1 MERKYKNPRIEEV
14 LCEMQFLMPEGK
26 GDLTYAGIIYEKIKE
41 SFPEKDAIVGVGF
54 PLPQQRY
61 FELPKTPP
69 SLSIS
74 VVSRFFTSDKS
85 TALEVS
91 NDLIRVRKF
100 KPYISWSNFKSLIRE
115 SFKIYRDVMNPGRFK
130 RILLGYVNG
139 FEFKEKTINLADY
152 FNLPFNPQS
161 LPFPYDAFNIRIECP
176 CEDGS
181 EKLGLTF
188 ATLVPTEPGRLAI
201 GLFIEY
207 FTASQ
212 GAPIPFDNVD
222 EWLEKAHREI
232 EETFETVITDTTRK
246 LLGEGGEL

>member
-41 SFPEKDAIVGVGF
+41 SFPEKDAIIGVGF
-54 PLPQQRY
+54 PLPQQQGY
-61 FELPKTPP
+61 FEIPKTPP
-69 SLSIS
+69 SLSINI
-74 VVSRFFTSDKS
+74 VSRFFKSDKS
-85 TALEVS
+85 AALELS

-100 KPYISWSNFKSLIRE
+100 KPYTSWSNFKSLISE
-115 SFKIYRDVMNPGRFK
+115 SFKIYREVMNPVRFK
-130 RILLGYVNG
+130 RILLGYVNA

-161 LPFPYDAFNIRIECP
+161 LPFPYDAFNIRIEGP

-188 ATLVPTEPGRLAI
+188 ATLVPTEPGRLAV

-207 FTASQ
+207 YTA
-212 GAPIPFDNVD
+212 GEVIIPVDDVD

-232 EETFETVITDTTRK
+232 EETFEKIITDTTRK
-246 LLGEGGEL
+246 LLGEGGEV